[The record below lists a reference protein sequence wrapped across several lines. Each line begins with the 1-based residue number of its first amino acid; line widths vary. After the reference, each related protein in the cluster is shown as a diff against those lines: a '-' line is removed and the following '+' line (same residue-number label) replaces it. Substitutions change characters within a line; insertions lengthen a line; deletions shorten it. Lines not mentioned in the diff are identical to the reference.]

1 MHTLTG
7 VLGVGFHLYRR
18 RRRFA
23 PLTPA
28 YYKEKPSAR
37 VIPFDKLRDRTL
49 TPTYNKERPLR
60 GPLLSPFSFIQCYA
74 FHQHVSLSNPNF
86 FNTLATPL
94 KSMPSIL

>member
-7 VLGVGFHLYRR
+7 VPAVGFHLYRR

-49 TPTYNKERPLR
+49 TPAYYKEKPSARVIPFDRLR
-60 GPLLSPFSFIQCYA
+60 DHVVNTFLIYSMLRISSTRILFQLSFS
-74 FHQHVSLSNPNF
+74 
-86 FNTLATPL
+86 TPH
-94 KSMPSIL
+94 S

>member
-23 PLTPA
+23 PLTPV

-37 VIPFDKLRDRTL
+37 VIPFDKLRD
-49 TPTYNKERPLR
+49 
-60 GPLLSPFSFIQCYA
+60 LSYHCASIIPSG
-74 FHQHVSLSNPNF
+74 HQYVLIPNSTFLIVSAIP
-86 FNTLATPL
+86 
-94 KSMPSIL
+94 

>member
-49 TPTYNKERPLR
+49 TPAYKYCANERR
-60 GPLLSPFSFIQCYA
+60 
-74 FHQHVSLSNPNF
+74 
-86 FNTLATPL
+86 TKLA
-94 KSMPSIL
+94 